1 MKYASS
7 MWRSNMITNSKKMN
21 KYRFK
26 NFHVEKRQKKNTEY
40 LTIPYA
46 FLCIVLESLKFSRKS
61 KKNDTTHFMP
71 ASYLVLGGDDWAE
84 Y

>member
-7 MWRSNMITNSKKMN
+7 MWSNMITNSKQMN

-40 LTIPYA
+40 LTYSV
-46 FLCIVLESLKFSRKS
+46 CI
-61 KKNDTTHFMP
+61 FMHCSGI
-71 ASYLVLGGDDWAE
+71 AKI
-84 Y
+84 